1 MPDIRV
7 PRETV
12 NDDSVRVV
20 RWLASDGDIVRA
32 AAAVVEIETSKSVLE
47 VEAPE
52 AGRLRILRGTG
63 DMVGIGELL
72 GTVGDVAAVP
82 LATAPASAPQPER
95 ATDGPSN
102 ISKKARDLIAAH
114 GLDEAAFAHLPLV
127 READVRA
134 VLEARGVGASPPPA
148 TVPSTP
154 TPTPTTDRPAPDS
167 WRPRGLLG
175 DAARSADERGRGVV
189 WLVWNYFW
197 RNWLLGNL
205 VRVAPRGVIN
215 VLHRWRGVRM
225 GRDCYI
231 DPHAILET
239 AYPENI
245 SLGDDVRV
253 TAGAI
258 VMTHIKAPHY
268 LRDKGYVPV
277 VLKPVRLD
285 DHSFVG
291 VNAVVLPGVT
301 VGKASVVA
309 SGAVVTADVPPFTMV
324 AGNPAKVVKRFVED
338 AAGHGGG

>member
-1 MPDIRV
+1 MADIRV

-20 RWLASDGDIVRA
+20 RWLAADGDVVRA

-52 AGRLRILRGTG
+52 AGRLHILRGVG

-72 GTVGDVAAVP
+72 GTVGDVANV
-82 LATAPASAPQPER
+82 ATAAPAAPSADRPGP
-95 ATDGPSN
+95 GPSN
-102 ISKKARDLIAAH
+102 ISKKARELIAAH

-134 VLEARGVGASPPPA
+134 VLEARGTAAAPMPASVTPPPA
-148 TVPSTP
+148 PAA
-154 TPTPTTDRPAPDS
+154 DRPAPDS

-231 DPHAILET
+231 DPNAILET

-253 TAGAI
+253 TAGAL

-277 VLKPVRLD
+277 VLKPVRID
-285 DHSFVG
+285 DHSFIG

-301 VGKASVVA
+301 VGKAAVVA

-324 AGNPAKVVKRFVED
+324 AGNPAKVVKRFVDDTAVGIE
-338 AAGHGGG
+338 

>member
-1 MPDIRV
+1 MAEIRV

-12 NDDSVRVV
+12 NDDSVRIV
-20 RWLASDGDIVRA
+20 RWLAADGEAVRA
-32 AAAVVEIETSKSVLE
+32 AAPVVEIETSKSVLE
-47 VEAPE
+47 VESPE
-52 AGRLRILRGTG
+52 AGCLRILRQAG
-63 DMVGIGELL
+63 DTVGIGELL
-72 GTVGDVAAVP
+72 GMVGEAAPIAQPTPVASTP
-82 LATAPASAPQPER
+82 QATPATGAGSR
-95 ATDGPSN
+95 
-102 ISKKARDLIAAH
+102 ISKKARELIVVH
-114 GLDEAAFAHLPLV
+114 RLDESAFAHLPLV
-127 READVRA
+127 READVLA
-134 VLEARGVGASPPPA
+134 AAASRGTTAS
-148 TVPSTP
+148 VPLPSPVETQ
-154 TPTPTTDRPAPDS
+154 RPDESAKPDS

-231 DPHAILET
+231 DPNAILET

-268 LRDKGYVPV
+268 LRDKGFVPV
-277 VLKPVRLD
+277 VLQPVRLD
-285 DHSFVG
+285 DHSFIG

-301 VGKASVVA
+301 VGRAAVVA
-309 SGAVVTADVPPFTMV
+309 SGAVVTADVPSFTMV
-324 AGNPAKVVKRFVED
+324 AGNPAKVVKRFGND
-338 AAGHGGG
+338 TQAS

>member
-1 MPDIRV
+1 MAEIRV

-12 NDDSVRVV
+12 NDDSVRIV
-20 RWLASDGDIVRA
+20 RWLAADGEPVRA
-32 AAAVVEIETSKSVLE
+32 AAPVVEIETSKSVLE

-52 AGRLRILRGTG
+52 AGRLRIMRQAG

-72 GTVGDVAAVP
+72 GLVGEA
-82 LATAPASAPQPER
+82 APATQPAPVASVPQAAPAAGAASR
-95 ATDGPSN
+95 
-102 ISKKARDLIAAH
+102 ISKKARELIEAH
-114 GLDEAAFAHLPLV
+114 GLDESAFGHLPLV
-127 READVRA
+127 READVLAMVAGRGPTAAA
-134 VLEARGVGASPPPA
+134 V
-148 TVPSTP
+148 P
-154 TPTPTTDRPAPDS
+154 TPAGAPRPDDTAMPDT

-215 VLHRWRGVRM
+215 VLHRWRGVQM

-231 DPHAILET
+231 DPNAILET

-268 LRDKGYVPV
+268 LRDKGFVPV
-277 VLKPVRLD
+277 VLQPVRLD
-285 DHSFVG
+285 DHSFIG

-301 VGKASVVA
+301 VGKAAVVA

-324 AGNPAKVVKRFVED
+324 AGNPAKVVKRFGD
-338 AAGHGGG
+338 PPARI

>member
-1 MPDIRV
+1 MAEIRV

-12 NDDSVRVV
+12 NDDSVRIV
-20 RWLASDGDIVRA
+20 RWLAADGEPVRA
-32 AAAVVEIETSKSVLE
+32 AAPVVEIETSKSVLE

-52 AGRLRILRGTG
+52 AGRLRIMRHAG
-63 DMVGIGELL
+63 DIVGIGELL
-72 GTVGDVAAVP
+72 GLVGEAARVAPPPPV
-82 LATAPASAPQPER
+82 TSAP
-95 ATDGPSN
+95 PSMTVAGAN
-102 ISKKARDLIAAH
+102 SRISKKARELIAQH
-114 GLDEAAFAHLPLV
+114 GLDESAFGHLPLV
-127 READVRA
+127 READVLA
-134 VLEARGVGASPPPA
+134 VVAARGPSAAVVFAPA
-148 TVPSTP
+148 EAPQPSE
-154 TPTPTTDRPAPDS
+154 TTQPDT

-175 DAARSADERGRGVV
+175 DAARSADERGRGVA

-231 DPHAILET
+231 DPNAILET

-268 LRDKGYVPV
+268 LRDNGFVPV
-277 VLKPVRLD
+277 VLQPVRLD
-285 DHSFVG
+285 DHSFIG

-301 VGKASVVA
+301 VGKAAVVA

-324 AGNPAKVVKRFVED
+324 SGNPAKVVKRFSCAD
-338 AAGHGGG
+338 DGARPGSASS

>member
-1 MPDIRV
+1 MADIRV

-12 NDDSVRVV
+12 NDDTVRVV
-20 RWLASDGDIVRA
+20 RWLASDGEVVRA

-52 AGRLRILRGTG
+52 AGQLRILRRVGE
-63 DMVGIGELL
+63 MVGIGELL
-72 GTVGDVAAVP
+72 GTVGDVAA
-82 LATAPASAPQPER
+82 APPVTMPAAVNHPSHSV
-95 ATDGPSN
+95 DGPSR
-102 ISKKARDLIAAH
+102 ISKKARELIAAH
-114 GLDEAAFAHLPLV
+114 GLDEAAFADLPLV

-134 VLEARGVGASPPPA
+134 VIEARGPSAPPPRA
-148 TVPSTP
+148 SAV
-154 TPTPTTDRPAPDS
+154 DRPAPDT

-175 DAARSADERGRGVV
+175 DAARSADERGSGVV

-231 DPHAILET
+231 DPNAILET

-301 VGKASVVA
+301 VGKAAVVA

-338 AAGHGGG
+338 TT